1 MNSNGRPE
9 GLNHVHITV
18 PIDKLEEARVFYL
31 EVIGLT
37 KTPKPEELTVYPGFW
52 VQLDGLQLHVGG
64 EDTLVNRWESG
75 AHLSIEVADIDD
87 LNARRA
93 RLEGAGIAI
102 REMVYYPGYERFE
115 FRDPFGNRMELI
127 TRADVVRQVRK
138 AAR

>member
-18 PIDKLEEARVFYL
+18 PIDKLEDARVFYL
-31 EVIGLT
+31 DVIGLT
-37 KTPKPEELTVYPGFW
+37 ETRKPEELKVYPGFW

-64 EDTLVNRWESG
+64 EATLVNRWESG

-87 LNARRA
+87 LSARRT
-93 RLEGAGIAI
+93 RLESAGIAI
-102 REMVYYPGYERFE
+102 KEMVYYPGYERFE

-127 TRADVVRQVRK
+127 TRADVVGEAGK
-138 AAR
+138 AA